1 MVRDNGLTSDIP
13 YDPSFPD
20 PRDAAE
26 VRFTTRSGSQS
37 KAPDRDEQPGKGRS
51 YAPPIAPSYQKKL
64 DELQAKLG
72 EGQALSD
79 SDIELLTQMAA
90 INLLTASRPSVRI
103 TAAKLLSVQRE
114 KKLALKTE
122 PPLPAGAEPPPAQDS
137 SLNTP

>member
-64 DELQAKLG
+64 DELQEKLG
-72 EGQALSD
+72 TGQSLSD
-79 SDIELLTQMAA
+79 GELELLTQMAA
-90 INLLTASRPSVRI
+90 MNLLVASRPSVRLS
-103 TAAKLLSVQRE
+103 AAKLLHEQRAR
-114 KKLALKTE
+114 KLAAKVDA
-122 PPLPAGAEPPPAQDS
+122 PPVAGAEPKAEPESGWNLP
-137 SLNTP
+137 